1 MRCDSD
7 PIYVTIVGMEVS
19 VMGDLNNWSS
29 QLERFIHSFQ
39 RFNWIDLGIA
49 LLIFLVFLGLRKLFT
64 KYIYKLVLSFASK
77 LPIETVSK
85 ILLAFEKPLRWFWV
99 IIGTYLAL
107 TYLPFTNTTTEFVLQ
122 IYKTFIVA
130 LVGWGFYNYF
140 TDQSNPFEKFA
151 SRTNLDSDSML
162 IPFLGRIFRMVIV
175 ILTFVSILGIW
186 EIQIGAFVAGLGVA
200 GLAFSLAAQDT
211 VANFFGGVVIITEKP
226 FSKGDW
232 IQTPS
237 VEGTVEDITF
247 RSTQIRTF
255 EDTIVTVPNS
265 KLSNE
270 PITNLSK
277 MGKRRVDFELA
288 ISYETPK
295 DKLKIALLEMEEM
308 LHAHPGVHPDVV
320 MVKFTEFRDYSLG
333 IYVYYFTQTT
343 VWSEYMAVK
352 EEANLQI
359 LAILEKHGVEIA
371 LPSQQIYLPQTE
383 KEKESLVSRGD

>member
-1 MRCDSD
+1 
-7 PIYVTIVGMEVS
+7 
-19 VMGDLNNWSS
+19 MGDLNNWSS

-308 LHAHPGVHPDVV
+308 LHAHQVFIQ
-320 MVKFTEFRDYSLG
+320 M
-333 IYVYYFTQTT
+333 
-343 VWSEYMAVK
+343 
-352 EEANLQI
+352 
-359 LAILEKHGVEIA
+359 
-371 LPSQQIYLPQTE
+371 
-383 KEKESLVSRGD
+383 